1 LKQQK
6 GKKQPKTPKN
16 NSIKIFIRFYLVNQ
30 NILRIL
36 GENRNVKSMAKK
48 KVNGK
53 MFSKEYQ
60 PEEKWTEEK
69 ALALGYELLEWMKQ
83 PMNIFFE
90 EFLII
95 ENDYYAELIAYLS
108 SKFPSFL
115 KVIDRARKIQ
125 ELKLQKHATFKDT
138 DTGMTKFILINRHDW
153 KDKTEE
159 TVNHKG
165 IDVAINVQR
174 RKQ

>member
-1 LKQQK
+1 MSK
-6 GKKQPKTPKN
+6 
-16 NSIKIFIRFYLVNQ
+16 R
-30 NILRIL
+30 
-36 GENRNVKSMAKK
+36 E
-48 KVNGK
+48 KVNGV
-53 MFSKEYQ
+53 MFEKGNKAA
-60 PEEKWTEEK
+60 EKWTDEK

-115 KVIDRARKIQ
+115 KVIDRAKKIQ
-125 ELKLQKHATFKDT
+125 ELKLQKHATLKDT

-153 KDKTEE
+153 KDKSE
-159 TVNHKG
+159 TTFSG
-165 IDVAINVQR
+165 ESIAPTINIITP
-174 RKQ
+174 KDEH

>member
-1 LKQQK
+1 MFEK
-6 GKKQPKTPKN
+6 GNK
-16 NSIKIFIRFYLVNQ
+16 
-30 NILRIL
+30 
-36 GENRNVKSMAKK
+36 AA
-48 KVNGK
+48 
-53 MFSKEYQ
+53 
-60 PEEKWTEEK
+60 EKWTEER

-115 KVIDRARKIQ
+115 KVIDRAKKIQ
-125 ELKLQKHATFKDT
+125 ELKLQKHATLKDT

-153 KDKTEE
+153 KDKSE
-159 TVNHKG
+159 TTFSG
-165 IDVAINVQR
+165 ESIAPTINIITP
-174 RKQ
+174 KDEH

>member
-1 LKQQK
+1 MSK
-6 GKKQPKTPKN
+6 
-16 NSIKIFIRFYLVNQ
+16 
-30 NILRIL
+30 
-36 GENRNVKSMAKK
+36 EK
-48 KVNGK
+48 KVNGI
-53 MFSKEYQ
+53 MFEKGNKAA
-60 PEEKWTEEK
+60 EKWTEEK

-115 KVIDRARKIQ
+115 KVIDRAKKIQ
-125 ELKLQKHATFKDT
+125 ELKLQKHATLKDT

-153 KDKTEE
+153 KDKSE
-159 TVNHKG
+159 TTFSG
-165 IDVAINVQR
+165 ESIAPTINIITP
-174 RKQ
+174 KDEH

>member
-1 LKQQK
+1 MSK
-6 GKKQPKTPKN
+6 
-16 NSIKIFIRFYLVNQ
+16 R
-30 NILRIL
+30 
-36 GENRNVKSMAKK
+36 K
-48 KVNGK
+48 KVNGV
-53 MFSKEYQ
+53 MFEKGNKAA
-60 PEEKWTEEK
+60 EKWTEEK

-115 KVIDRARKIQ
+115 KVIDRAKKIQ
-125 ELKLQKHATFKDT
+125 ELKLQKHATLKDT

-153 KDKTEE
+153 KDKSE
-159 TVNHKG
+159 TTFSG
-165 IDVAINVQR
+165 ESIAPTINIITP
-174 RKQ
+174 KDEH

>member
-1 LKQQK
+1 MFEK
-6 GKKQPKTPKN
+6 GNK
-16 NSIKIFIRFYLVNQ
+16 
-30 NILRIL
+30 
-36 GENRNVKSMAKK
+36 AA
-48 KVNGK
+48 
-53 MFSKEYQ
+53 
-60 PEEKWTEEK
+60 EKWTEEK

-115 KVIDRARKIQ
+115 KVIDRAKKIQ
-125 ELKLQKHATFKDT
+125 ELKLQKHATLKDT

-153 KDKTEE
+153 KDKSE
-159 TVNHKG
+159 TTFSG
-165 IDVAINVQR
+165 ESIAPTINIITP
-174 RKQ
+174 KDEH

>member
-1 LKQQK
+1 MDK
-6 GKKQPKTPKN
+6 G
-16 NSIKIFIRFYLVNQ
+16 
-30 NILRIL
+30 
-36 GENRNVKSMAKK
+36 MK
-48 KVNGK
+48 KVNGV
-53 MFSKEYQ
+53 MFKEGNKAA
-60 PEEKWTEEK
+60 EKWTEEK

-125 ELKLQKHATFKDT
+125 ELKLQKHATLKDT

-153 KDKTEE
+153 KDKSE
-159 TVNHKG
+159 TTFSG
-165 IDVAINVQR
+165 ESIAPTINIITP
-174 RKQ
+174 KDEH

>member
-1 LKQQK
+1 MNK
-6 GKKQPKTPKN
+6 
-16 NSIKIFIRFYLVNQ
+16 R
-30 NILRIL
+30 
-36 GENRNVKSMAKK
+36 K

-115 KVIDRARKIQ
+115 KVIDRAKKIQ
-125 ELKLQKHATFKDT
+125 ELKLQKHATLKDT

-153 KDKTEE
+153 KDKSE
-159 TVNHKG
+159 TTFSG
-165 IDVAINVQR
+165 ESIAPTINIITP
-174 RKQ
+174 KDEH